1 MYRYFAV
8 FLLSLASTITLAQS
22 SNNQP
27 KNDSIKYVQLT
38 GIVISDSMERIPFTK
53 VVDLTTK
60 RGVIADYFGYF
71 ALVVHPGDTIQFSS
85 IGYKKK
91 KYVIADTT
99 TLGAISLV
107 QILKYDTIMSNP
119 VDVFPW
125 PSKEAFAEEFVNMD
139 SPNDDLQR
147 ARKRLTP
154 QEMAFVGALMV
165 SDGLSSYS
173 SYQQAFYQNQYTRGQ
188 GPQNNL
194 LNPSAWADFIKG
206 IGTGRYQISN

>member
-1 MYRYFAV
+1 MYRNLIL
-8 FLLSLASTITLAQS
+8 FLLLLISVNATAQNAS
-22 SNNQP
+22 NQP
-27 KNDSIKYVQLT
+27 KKDSLKYIQLT

-53 VVDLTTK
+53 VVDLSTR

-91 KYVIADTT
+91 KYVVSDTT
-99 TLGAISLV
+99 KLGAISLV
-107 QILKYDTIMSNP
+107 QILKFDTIMSEP
-119 VDVFPW
+119 VDVYPW

-154 QEMAFVGALMV
+154 QEMAFVGQLMV
-165 SDGLSSYS
+165 SDGLSSYNN
-173 SYQQAFYQNQYTRGQ
+173 YQQQFYQQQYTRGQ

-194 LNPSAWADFIKG
+194 LNPSAWSDFLKG